1 MKKFSSI
8 LAAVLL
14 MIFGSLSAYAAADT
28 QRPGNVSNLKAIA
41 LDGSVKLT
49 WDRTTDNVAVAGYQ
63 VHYGTKPVTAQGQTY
78 ENVVDAGDVNEY
90 VITNLKN
97 GTAYYFSVV
106 AYDAAKNE
114 SKKWAK
120 EVSVTPAVT
129 AGMPEDKDAPQVKD
143 AQALNSSEVKMTFSE
158 AVVLPAEDPEDAF
171 TIEVDAT
178 LEGFAVL
185 DAKMDEEDE
194 TEKTVIL
201 TTAKQQE
208 GTEYKLTVSIDI
220 EDKAGNPIISGTS
233 DTAIFTGTAVDKEAE
248 DKNGPKV
255 VKVQATDPTHII
267 VNFDEAVV
275 LSIDPAENF
284 KIMEEKE
291 SEKTLQVLGVELV
304 KNTDG
309 VEDAAV
315 IITTSEQEDKSYVV
329 VASKLKDEEE
339 NVVDSEKNSAI
350 FAGQK
355 APETDVDNEDTEDKV
370 APKDVAKFL
379 AKTLFEGEKYVV
391 TLTWEIPKVN
401 IGDVI
406 EQIVYM
412 STDKGENYA
421 KQATLDPEATKYEA
435 ANLDAGEY
443 WFKLTQKDAAENES
457 EGVIKKVI
465 LSETGPEM
473 IGLVLVS
480 LGLGRIF
487 GRKKRK

>member
-8 LAAVLL
+8 LTAVLL
-14 MIFGSLSAYAAADT
+14 MTFGSLSAYAAADT
-28 QRPGNVSNLKAIA
+28 ERPGNVVNLKGVA
-41 LDGSVKLT
+41 LDGAVKLT
-49 WDRTTDNVAVAGYQ
+49 WDKTTDNVGVVGYQ
-63 VHYGTKPVTAQGQTY
+63 VHYGHKPVTSKGQSY
-78 ENVVDAGDVNEY
+78 EKVLDVDDVAEY
-90 VITNLKN
+90 VVTDLEN
-97 GTAYYFSVV
+97 GTTYYFSVI
-106 AYDAAKNE
+106 AYDEAKNE
-114 SKKWAK
+114 SQKWAK
-120 EVSVTPAVT
+120 EVSLVPVKE
-129 AGMPEDKDAPQVKD
+129 GGVSEDKDAPQVKD
-143 AQALNSSEVKMTFSE
+143 AQALNSQEIAVTFSE

-171 TIEVDAT
+171 TIEIDAT
-178 LEGFAVL
+178 LEGFVVL
-185 DAKMDEEDE
+185 DAKMDEEDDMG
-194 TEKTVIL
+194 KTVIL

-208 GTEYKLTVSIDI
+208 GTKYKLTVSIDI

-309 VEDAAV
+309 LEDAAV
-315 IITTSEQEDKSYVV
+315 ILTTSEQEDKSYVV
-329 VASKLKDEEE
+329 VASKLKDEDG

-350 FAGQK
+350 FQGQK
-355 APETDVDNEDTEDKV
+355 APSTDGDNEDAEDKV

-412 STDKGENYA
+412 SIDKGENYA

-443 WFKLTQKDAAENES
+443 WFKLTQKDAAGNES

-473 IGLVLVS
+473 LGLVLVS

-487 GRKKRK
+487 GKKKRK